1 VRIRSQEE
9 QEKVIDGKEVDGV
22 GVEEMVERSS
32 GVMGWSGM
40 VVAVGCRWAR
50 DRGDAPGY
58 DGCSRFGL
66 QIFGV
71 FVLPGF
77 GIWRKM
83 LELHR
88 KLELNYFS

>member
-22 GVEEMVERSS
+22 GVEEMAERSS
-32 GVMGWSGM
+32 GVMAWSGM
-40 VVAVGCRWAR
+40 IGETRRAMTGVRVSDCRFLA
-50 DRGDAPGY
+50 
-58 DGCSRFGL
+58 
-66 QIFGV
+66 

-88 KLELNYFS
+88 KLELNWG